1 VKLSLFLAGLA
12 VSACVQT
19 AAAQQAVLNLD
30 ELISEALRN
39 NPEIRAAQKRYEAA
53 RERPVQQSSL
63 PDPVVSMGYASVG
76 SPRPVAGLGAEPMA
90 RAGVSISQEFP
101 FPGKRKLAGEIS
113 SKDAEAEFQDYQ
125 QAQLGVI
132 SRLEQAYHRLYHTFA
147 MVRVLET
154 TRDQLQT
161 IVQITEVRYS
171 VGKAAQQDIFKAQTQ
186 LSILEARLV
195 RLERERLSL
204 EAEIDTVLARPPGSA
219 LGKPPDIPPGELMVT
234 FEELLAS
241 ANQNSPLLHRQEKV
255 IQKSELGVNLARKG
269 YYPDTTVT
277 GGYYNMGRLPDVYEF
292 RVDLKLPVWSWRKQR
307 AAVAE
312 QADMLGEARRSYE
325 AADQALTLRIK
336 DEFLSAQ
343 ASSKLMKMYAE
354 TVIPQ
359 AGLTFESSINAYQT
373 GAVDFLSVLS
383 NLMTKVEYEENYH
396 EEMLAFHLAMVRLE
410 EMTGTRW
417 MN

>member
-1 VKLSLFLAGLA
+1 MKLSLFLVGVV
-12 VSACVQT
+12 VSSCVRT
-19 AAAQQAVLNLD
+19 AAAQQAVLDLD
-30 ELISEALRN
+30 ALVSEALRN
-39 NPEIRAAQKRYEAA
+39 NPEVRAAQKRYEAA
-53 RERPVQQSSL
+53 RQRPVQQSSL
-63 PDPVVSMGYASVG
+63 PDPMISAGYSSVG
-76 SPRPVAGLGAEPMA
+76 SPRPVAGLGTEVMA

-132 SRLEQAYHRLYHTFA
+132 SRLDQAYHRLYHTYA
-147 MVRVLET
+147 MVRLLET
-154 TRDQLQT
+154 TRDQLKT

-186 LSILEARLV
+186 ISILEARLV
-195 RLERERLSL
+195 RVERDRLSL
-204 EAEIDTVLARPPGSA
+204 EAEINTVLARPPSSS

-234 FEELLAS
+234 LDELLAS
-241 ANQNSPLLHRQEKV
+241 AGKNSPLLHRQEKV

-277 GGYYNMGRLPDVYEF
+277 GGYYNLGRMPDVYEF

-343 ASSKLMKMYAE
+343 ASAKLMKMYAE

-359 AGLTFESSINAYQT
+359 AGLTLESSINAYQT